1 MAIDRIERMRSYTA
15 AVREHGSIRDMKE
28 NDSLISIDNES
39 IRAIDTEG
47 NDDHLQY
54 LIPTLLIGIILQQLF
69 TKKNN
74 GTLFIISTKCRQE
87 GMKKANE
94 CLTPKEV
101 SCARKLIALQR
112 KIEYDEER
120 SRQGDL
126 WNLLMSE
133 APLLLTNEQEN

>member
-15 AVREHGSIRDMKE
+15 AVRDHGNMKE
-28 NDSLISIDNES
+28 NDPLMSIDNES
-39 IRAIDTEG
+39 LRAIDTEG

-69 TKKNN
+69 MKKSN

-94 CLTPKEV
+94 SFTPKEV

-120 SRQGDL
+120 SRKGDL

-133 APLLLTNEQEN
+133 EPLLLTNEQEN